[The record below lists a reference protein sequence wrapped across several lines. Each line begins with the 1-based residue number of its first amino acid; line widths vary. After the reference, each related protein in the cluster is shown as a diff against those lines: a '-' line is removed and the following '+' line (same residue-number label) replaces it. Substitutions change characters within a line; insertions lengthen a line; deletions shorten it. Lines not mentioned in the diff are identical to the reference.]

1 MVYLLL
7 PGQDQRQWYQAY
19 FMGFIKN
26 TNMVQVRIPMPDMT
40 KYVVVRKECMR
51 RMRLVRD

>member
-1 MVYLLL
+1 
-7 PGQDQRQWYQAY
+7 
-19 FMGFIKN
+19 MGFIKN